1 MGAGP
6 KKQTTGYELIMTT
19 TNRSHLVQSAGTG
32 IEALAQ
38 VEEILKGSG
47 FDPILRHLV
56 KLRVSQINGCAFC
69 VKMHNRE
76 AREDGESN
84 DRLDH
89 VVVWRH
95 VDLFTDAEK
104 AALAWAEA
112 LTTRGTN
119 VGLEDLHNRLEQ
131 HLSREDIGTLTLIVV
146 MINTW
151 NRLQIAM
158 HNEAF

>member
-1 MGAGP
+1 MANS
-6 KKQTTGYELIMTT
+6 K
-19 TNRSHLVQSAGTG
+19 RSHLVTSAGSG
-32 IEALAQ
+32 IEYLVQ
-38 VEEILKGSG
+38 VEEVLKASG

-56 KLRVSQINGCAFC
+56 KLRISQINGCAYC
-69 VKMHNRE
+69 VNMHNRE
-76 AREDGESN
+76 AREDGETN
-84 DRLDH
+84 ERLDH

-119 VGLEDLHNRLEQ
+119 VGLDGLHDRLEQ
-131 HLSREDIGTLTLIVV
+131 HFSREDIGTLTLIVV
-146 MINTW
+146 MINNW

-158 HNEAF
+158 HNESF